1 MTASVVSICSNA
13 SLLLGGKAIS
23 DLNESNDRARL
34 ASNLF
39 EPVRDYVLQCH
50 PWKCATK
57 RAALAPDATTPA
69 FDWAYQFTLPSDF
82 LFPLSIGEEGA
93 EAEYL
98 VESGKLLCD
107 ENPVFLR
114 YIWRN
119 TNPALWDGVL
129 VWGMTVAMKS
139 VMAYPVTASTSL
151 EELVDNALVGV
162 LKRARAVDGQM
173 GTPQTLGDSPLLN
186 SRFIGG
192 MGARGWR

>member
-1 MTASVVSICSNA
+1 M
-13 SLLLGGKAIS
+13 LGGKAIS
-23 DLNESNDRARL
+23 DLNEANDRARL

-39 EPVRDYVLQCH
+39 EPVRDYVFQCH

-57 RAALAPDATTPA
+57 RVNLSPDVAAPA
-69 FDWAYQFTLPSDF
+69 FDWSFQFTLPSDF
-82 LFPLSIGEEGA
+82 LFPLSVGEEGG
-93 EAEYL
+93 ECEYL
-98 VESGKLLCD
+98 IETGPAGQLVLLSD
-107 ENPVFLR
+107 ENPVKLR

-119 TNPALWDGVL
+119 TNPALWEAVL
-129 VWGMTVAMKS
+129 VWGMTVAMKA
-139 VMAYPVTASTSL
+139 VMAYPVTASTSM

-192 MGARGWR
+192 VGDRGWRA